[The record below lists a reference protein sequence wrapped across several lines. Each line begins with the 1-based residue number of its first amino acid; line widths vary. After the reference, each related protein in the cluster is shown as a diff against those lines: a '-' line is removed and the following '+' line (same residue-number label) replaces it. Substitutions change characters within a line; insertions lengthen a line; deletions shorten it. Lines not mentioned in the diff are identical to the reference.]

1 MSTPGTRG
9 ADVVVI
15 GEVLVELSS
24 TTPLREDASLSL
36 GFSGDALN
44 VAAAA
49 AAAGART
56 VVVARVPDDELGDDL
71 VRAVGELGVDTSYV
85 RRVPGPHG
93 LYLTHADPLG
103 ERHFVYARSGS
114 AGSGLCVDDLD
125 EALVAGAG
133 TVVASGIAC
142 AVSETAAATVLRAAE
157 LATRF
162 VYDPNVRL
170 RLTSA
175 GAAARTLRTLAAL
188 AAVITPSWPGEARLL
203 LGDDSAGDAE
213 SALKAFWQW
222 GSQAVV
228 MTCGPEG
235 ALVRDRSGV
244 VSVPGIPA
252 ARVVDQTGA
261 GDSFTGT
268 LAARL
273 ALGDPLVESV
283 RLATAASSFSVQGQG
298 GTGFVATLDQ
308 SRRALADAPSP
319 RQGVVLS

>member
-1 MSTPGTRG
+1 MSAA

-24 TTPLREDASLSL
+24 TTPLRQDASLRL

-56 VVVARVPDDELGDDL
+56 AIVARVPDDELGDDL
-71 VRAVGELGVDTSYV
+71 VRAIHDLGIDTRHV
-85 RRVPGPHG
+85 RRVAGQHG
-93 LYLTHADPLG
+93 IYLTHADPLG

-114 AGSGLCVDDLD
+114 AGSSLCVDDLD
-125 EALVAGAG
+125 ETLIAGAG
-133 TVVASGIAC
+133 AVVASGIAC
-142 AVSETAAATVLRAAE
+142 AVSSSAASTVLRAAE
-157 LATRF
+157 LSTRF
-162 VYDPNVRL
+162 VFDPNVRP

-175 GAAARTLRTLAAL
+175 EEAARSLRTLAPL

-203 LGDDSAGDAE
+203 LGEDAAHSTDSALDAF
-213 SALKAFWQW
+213 SQW
-222 GSQAVV
+222 GARAVV
-228 MTCGPEG
+228 MTCGPQG
-235 ALVRDRSGV
+235 ALVHDRSGV
-244 VSVPGIPA
+244 VSVPGLPA
-252 ARVVDQTGA
+252 PRVVDQTGA

-283 RLATAASSFSVQGQG
+283 RLATAASSLSVQGQG
-298 GTGFVATLDQ
+298 GTGFIATLDQ